1 MECERKKKKLLSL
14 SRRLIRKHKVFNVA
28 SRTGK
33 RSGYEQEIL
42 ILAPNRRKGFFVFL
56 YLNFA
61 FYHMSQDLDVVPA
74 IARKKQG
81 KFRTGS
87 IKVSH
92 FRVCNNGSLLQ
103 SFLYAFRRGAGPCSQ
118 WRGVCNSEV
127 SAGRE
132 LIVGVLELRVNSM
145 VKSFPLSF
153 INLPSVNLQL
163 QQ

>member
-1 MECERKKKKLLSL
+1 M
-14 SRRLIRKHKVFNVA
+14 
-28 SRTGK
+28 
-33 RSGYEQEIL
+33 
-42 ILAPNRRKGFFVFL
+42 
-56 YLNFA
+56 
-61 FYHMSQDLDVVPA
+61 
-74 IARKKQG
+74 
-81 KFRTGS
+81 
-87 IKVSH
+87 SH

-163 QQ
+163 QQEKGSLHAGRRQSKLPFFIQSSFGYVYRAHLKENFEIQHLLSEWIGERS

>member
-1 MECERKKKKLLSL
+1 M
-14 SRRLIRKHKVFNVA
+14 
-28 SRTGK
+28 
-33 RSGYEQEIL
+33 
-42 ILAPNRRKGFFVFL
+42 
-56 YLNFA
+56 
-61 FYHMSQDLDVVPA
+61 
-74 IARKKQG
+74 
-81 KFRTGS
+81 
-87 IKVSH
+87 SH

-103 SFLYAFRRGAGPCSQ
+103 SFLYAFGRGAGSCSQ

>member
-1 MECERKKKKLLSL
+1 M
-14 SRRLIRKHKVFNVA
+14 
-28 SRTGK
+28 
-33 RSGYEQEIL
+33 
-42 ILAPNRRKGFFVFL
+42 
-56 YLNFA
+56 
-61 FYHMSQDLDVVPA
+61 
-74 IARKKQG
+74 
-81 KFRTGS
+81 
-87 IKVSH
+87 SH
-92 FRVCNNGSLLQ
+92 FRVCNYGSLLQ

-127 SAGRE
+127 SVGRE